1 MSESLT
7 DLTEKQV
14 VNLCDGKILGYI
26 VDFKVDICNGRLTA
40 IIIPGEGGIFGFK
53 KCTDI
58 IIPWEKI
65 CKIGKDAIIVD
76 IGALP
81 TSDDNCEK
89 RRKGKL
95 KL

>member
-1 MSESLT
+1 MESLT

-26 VDFKVDICNGRLTA
+26 VDFMIDVCNGCLTA
-40 IIIPGEGGIFGFK
+40 IILPGEGGVFGFK

-65 CKIGKDAIIVD
+65 CKIGKDTIIVD
-76 IGALP
+76 IGP
-81 TSDDNCEK
+81 MQENVVESKKK
-89 RRKGKL
+89 RCKFT
-95 KL
+95 